1 MYTTDSIWFVAPN
14 TETLVSPYA
23 LYDDSKRIEA
33 AQAFEVTMVATV
45 VGEDLDG
52 FLRGNN
58 DVMVLTRV
66 SFGEQP
72 LVDRVHFY
80 ETGIPAGTPI
90 RSLYADNIYA
100 TDDYS
105 GRDRLRIE
113 LNVLEID
120 TDSEERKVLTKAF
133 QSLAATAG
141 AVFPAML
148 PYTIAASM
156 GAEIVERLAST
167 LEKDQRVIRF
177 PFGLYPGT
185 PRPGMAPLQEGTYV
199 VFSQARDP
207 IRFRLQSNGLL
218 TLADKPANVSYA
230 IFNVSTE
237 VTASPSFVIN
247 QKVATLLTQVNSGN
261 SNSTTDT
268 LNFLKSTLQQYSNYQ
283 KLQRYVELKNKTT
296 PTSKEQQLLADIKN
310 TEELKPFLPG

>member
-1 MYTTDSIWFVAPN
+1 MYTTDSIWFVAPD

-23 LYDDSKRIEA
+23 LYDNSKRIEA
-33 AQAFEVTMVATV
+33 AHAFEVTMVATL

-80 ETGIPAGTPI
+80 ETGISAGTPI

-133 QSLAATAG
+133 QSL
-141 AVFPAML
+141 
-148 PYTIAASM
+148 
-156 GAEIVERLAST
+156 
-167 LEKDQRVIRF
+167 
-177 PFGLYPGT
+177 
-185 PRPGMAPLQEGTYV
+185 
-199 VFSQARDP
+199 
-207 IRFRLQSNGLL
+207 
-218 TLADKPANVSYA
+218 
-230 IFNVSTE
+230 E

-247 QKVATLLTQVNSGN
+247 QKIATLLTQVHSGN

-296 PTSKEQQLLADIKN
+296 PTSKEQQLLVDIEN
-310 TEELKPFLPG
+310 TEELKPFLPD